1 LLITFVSFYHFL
13 RVFTKINRIFAGNL
27 QEQKTMKTPTFKTKC
42 TVKLEKSPTNKND
55 YYLFVEAYPVF
66 ENGSTKP
73 KRPQTFL
80 NRVVSSVMWDTKKKT
95 RGGNY
100 QPKRN
105 VEGVIQ
111 CRSEHDQQSALFAA
125 QFCTVMQDDYNKK
138 ALFPEQYKEQQEQ
151 YAREQIQVLPYIQ
164 EVIKKREAKLTSGTM
179 RVWAN
184 FLTKYQEFEGK
195 TGLNFGAMNRA
206 KIEEFTAF
214 IANYQS
220 KKVGKLAA
228 NSQKSMI
235 RCFQAVLNE
244 AYKDEI
250 ITFNPNHAIEM
261 PKGEQ
266 KQKEFLTLPELR
278 TLCKT
283 DCKNDTVKRMSI
295 FSALTSLRHSDCVNL
310 CWENITGGK
319 KPRIKYTQ
327 QKTKKA
333 VYMPIS
339 TEALQLCG
347 ERKNKEDK
355 IFKGVDNS
363 QFCNTVIEKWVKKAG
378 ITKDITFHCFR
389 HTFATLQLTS
399 GTDIYTVSKMLG
411 HADVKTTQIYA
422 QIVDEKKQK
431 AANAIKLNTPKK
443 QLKK

>member
-1 LLITFVSFYHFL
+1 
-13 RVFTKINRIFAGNL
+13 
-27 QEQKTMKTPTFKTKC
+27 M
-42 TVKLEKSPTNKND
+42 TNDND
-55 YYLFVEAYPVF
+55 YYLFVEAYPVY
-66 ENGSTKP
+66 ENEYAKP
-73 KRPQTFL
+73 KRKATFL
-80 NRVVSSVMWDTKKKT
+80 NRAVSTVVWDNKKQT
-95 RGGNY
+95 RGGNH

-111 CRSEHDQQSALFAA
+111 CRSKKDQQSALFAA
-125 QFCTVMQDDYNKK
+125 QVCAVMQDEYNKK

-151 YAREQIQVLPYIQ
+151 YAREQIEVLPYIR
-164 EVIKKREAKLTSGTM
+164 EAIKKRQATLTSGTM

-195 TGLNFGAMNRA
+195 NRLHFGDMNRV
-206 KIEEFTAF
+206 KVEEFTAF

-244 AYKDEI
+244 AWKDEI
-250 ITFNPNHAIEM
+250 ITFNPNHAVEM

-266 KQKEFLTLPELR
+266 KQKEFLTLPELQA
-278 TLCKT
+278 LYAA
-283 DCKNDTVKRMSI
+283 DCKNDTVKRISL
-295 FSALTSLRHSDCVNL
+295 FSALTGLRHSDCVAL
-310 CWENITGGK
+310 RWENITGGK
-319 KPRIKYTQ
+319 SPSIKFTQ
-327 QKTKKA
+327 QKTKA
-333 VYMPIS
+333 LVYLPIS
-339 TEALQLCG
+339 AEALELCG
-347 ERKNKEDK
+347 KRKNENDV
-355 IFKGVDNS
+355 IFDGVHNS
-363 QFCNTVIEKWVKKAG
+363 QFCNTIIEEWVKKAG

-389 HTFATLQLTS
+389 HTFATLQLTQ

-431 AANAIKLNTPKK
+431 AANAIKLNINDKR
-443 QLKK
+443 